1 MNPLETY
8 FQELRDIRSTGAAVK
23 ETSYYGALERLFN
36 NLGKDLKPK
45 VRCVI
50 QLKNRGAGMPDG
62 GLFTAR
68 QFQHHS
74 GNEPVNPENP
84 ERGVIEIKGTGDDAW
99 LIADT
104 KQVSKYWERYGQ
116 VLVTNYRDF
125 LLIGRDAKGQPVKL
139 ETYRLAENEADF
151 WAKAAN
157 PRKVAEEQGEQFA
170 EYLKRVMLHAATI
183 TSPQDVAW
191 FLASYARDAKAR
203 IEKTDLPTLANV
215 RKALEEVLGIGFNEE
230 KGKRFF
236 KSTLIQTLFYGIFSA
251 WVLWHKQDEE
261 GKFDWR
267 TAGHYLRVPMI
278 QALFDKMATP
288 QNLRRLDLVEVLD
301 WTGNALNRVDRESF
315 FSTFDEGQA
324 VQYFYEPFLQAFDP
338 ELRKELGVWYTPPE
352 IVQYMVARVDT
363 VLREELGIEDG
374 LANENVYIL
383 DPCCGTG
390 AYLVEVIKRIH
401 ASLQE
406 KGMDS
411 LIGFDLKKAA
421 INRVFGFE
429 LLTAPFVV
437 AHLQLGLL
445 LQNLGVPLVD
455 EKERVGVYLTN
466 ALTGWEPPQEL
477 KQMLLFPELEE
488 ERDAAE
494 KVKREKPILVILGNP
509 PYYGFAGVAVGEERD
524 LSNAYRTTVK
534 APVPEGQGLNELY
547 VRFFRMAERRIVEQ
561 TGKGVICFISN
572 YSWLDGLSYP
582 GMRERYLNVF
592 DQIWIDCLNGDK
604 YATGKLTPEG
614 KPDPSVFST
623 EWNKEGIQVG
633 TAIALLVRKEEHTET
648 QKILFQNMWGISKR
662 LQLLETLSNQ
672 KQSLYQIIEP
682 SLGLGLP
689 FKPRIFHDEY
699 PEYPLLT
706 EIFPIFFPGVQ
717 TKRDELVVDIDRD
730 ALKQR
735 IETYFNSSI
744 SHEEMGKICPRSM
757 KTTNRFDAIASRKY
771 LLTRGFI
778 SEYIVRFSHRPFDI
792 RYIYW
797 EPETKLIGEKVSAYF
812 PHVFDGNIWIVSQ
825 QKPRR
830 NWSSP
835 QFIRPLGCLDLMDRG
850 ASCIPLFL
858 KPDPKKLDLFFNDE
872 RRLETGVNLNISDAA
887 LEYLKSIGTVAD
899 AEHLFYHVLSI
910 LHAPNYQ
917 IENDGALQQDWARI
931 PLPENRETLIASA
944 ELGRRVAALL
954 DPESSVTGVTS
965 GKILPELQVIAIISR
980 ITEGNWNSDNDFA
993 LTAGW
998 GHAGQ
1003 NNVTMPGRGRL
1014 TEREYSPEEQNAMG
1028 EAIHQLGKNTCD
1040 IYLNDIACWKNIPAR
1055 VWDYTIG
1062 GYQVIKKWLSY
1073 REKPLLGRPLKVEE
1087 VREVTNIA
1095 RRITAILLLEI
1106 ALDTNYEKVKQSTY
1120 TWPK

>member
-8 FQELRDIRSTGAAVK
+8 LQELRDIRSTGAAVK

-68 QFQHHS
+68 QFQRQS

-99 LIADT
+99 VIADT

-139 ETYRLAENEADF
+139 ETYCFAENEADF

-157 PRKVAEEQGEQFA
+157 PRKVTEEQGEQFT

-215 RKALEEVLGIGFNEE
+215 REALEEALGISFNDE
-230 KGKRFF
+230 KGERFF

-251 WVLWHKQDEE
+251 WVLWHKQGEQ

-267 TAGHYLRVPMI
+267 TAAWYLRVPMI
-278 QALFDKMATP
+278 VALFGNVATP
-288 QNLRRLDLVEVLD
+288 QNLGRLDLVEVLD

-315 FSTFDEGQA
+315 FSKFDEGQA

-401 ASLQE
+401 ATLQE

-411 LIGFDLKKAA
+411 LVGFDLKKAA

-466 ALTGWEPPQEL
+466 ALTGWESPQEL

-534 APVPEGQGLNELY
+534 APAPEGQGLNELY

-561 TGKGVICFISN
+561 TGKGIICFISN
-572 YSWLDGLSYP
+572 YSWLEGKSHP
-582 GMRERYLNVF
+582 GMRERFLDAF

-604 YATGKLTPEG
+604 YATGKMTPEG
-614 KPDPSVFST
+614 EPDPSIFST
-623 EWNKEGIQVG
+623 EWNREGIQLG
-633 TAIALLVRKEEHTET
+633 TAITLLMRKEKSNSTN
-648 QKILFQNMWGISKR
+648 KIKFRNLWGKTKKY
-662 LQLLETLSNQ
+662 QLLETALQEGKSF
-672 KQSLYQIIEP
+672 YQTVLPPLE
-682 SLGLGLP
+682 LGFP
-689 FKPRIFHDEY
+689 FKPSDFKDIFFKC
-699 PEYPLLT
+699 PSLT
-706 EIFPIFFPGVQ
+706 EIFPISFPGVQ
-717 TKRDELVVDIDRD
+717 TKVDELVIDIDREQ
-730 ALKQR
+730 LIHRMEQ
-735 IETYFNSSI
+735 YFNPKN
-744 SHEEMGKICPRSM
+744 SHEEMGRICLSAIKRSSQ
-757 KTTNRFDAIASRKY
+757 FDAFAIRDY
-771 LLTRGFI
+771 LLKRGFLP
-778 SEYIVRFSHRPFDI
+778 EYVVRYCYRPFDY
-792 RYIYW
+792 RWIYW
-797 EPETKLIGEKVSAYF
+797 EPETNLLGRKSPDYF
-812 PHVFDGNIWIVSQ
+812 TQVFTENIWIEARAKQ
-825 QKPRR
+825 AKEY
-830 NWSSP
+830 
-835 QFIRPLGCLDLMDRG
+835 FDRG
-850 ASCIPLFL
+850 YFTRILSDNFGNGFSNYFPL
-858 KPDPKKLDLFFNDE
+858 
-872 RRLETGVNLNISDAA
+872 
-887 LEYLKSIGTVAD
+887 YLKKERSLFNQENLEKLYPNLSDKAGNYLISID
-899 AEHLFYHVLSI
+899 ATEQDIFYHTIAI
-910 LHAPNYQ
+910 LHDSAYRE
-917 IENDGALQQDWARI
+917 ENAGALRQAWARI
-931 PLPENRETLIASA
+931 PLPDKREALIASA

-965 GKILPELQVIAIISR
+965 GKIRPELQVIARISR
-980 ITEGNWNSDNDFA
+980 VEGKWKQDQDFE

-1014 TEREYSPEEQNAMG
+1014 TERQYAPEEQNAMG
-1028 EAIHQLGKNTCD
+1028 EVIHHLGKNTYD
-1040 IYLNDIACWKNIPAR
+1040 IYLNDIAYWKNIPAR

-1095 RRITAILLLEI
+1095 RRITAILLLET

>member
-8 FQELRDIRSTGAAVK
+8 LQELRDIRSTGAAVK
-23 ETSYYGALERLFN
+23 ETSYYGALEQLFN

-45 VRCVI
+45 VRCVM

-68 QFQHHS
+68 QFQRQS

-84 ERGVIEIKGTGDDAW
+84 EQGVIEIKGTGDDAW
-99 LIADT
+99 VIADT

-157 PRKVAEEQGEQFA
+157 PRKVTEEQGEQFT

-251 WVLWHKQDEE
+251 WVLWHKQGEE

-315 FSTFDEGQA
+315 FSKFDEGQA
-324 VQYFYEPFLQAFDP
+324 VQYFYEPFLKAFDP

-401 ASLQE
+401 ATLQE

-477 KQMLLFPELEE
+477 
-488 ERDAAE
+488 
-494 KVKREKPILVILGNP
+494 
-509 PYYGFAGVAVGEERD
+509 
-524 LSNAYRTTVK
+524 
-534 APVPEGQGLNELY
+534 
-547 VRFFRMAERRIVEQ
+547 
-561 TGKGVICFISN
+561 
-572 YSWLDGLSYP
+572 
-582 GMRERYLNVF
+582 
-592 DQIWIDCLNGDK
+592 
-604 YATGKLTPEG
+604 
-614 KPDPSVFST
+614 
-623 EWNKEGIQVG
+623 
-633 TAIALLVRKEEHTET
+633 
-648 QKILFQNMWGISKR
+648 
-662 LQLLETLSNQ
+662 
-672 KQSLYQIIEP
+672 
-682 SLGLGLP
+682 
-689 FKPRIFHDEY
+689 
-699 PEYPLLT
+699 
-706 EIFPIFFPGVQ
+706 
-717 TKRDELVVDIDRD
+717 
-730 ALKQR
+730 
-735 IETYFNSSI
+735 
-744 SHEEMGKICPRSM
+744 
-757 KTTNRFDAIASRKY
+757 
-771 LLTRGFI
+771 
-778 SEYIVRFSHRPFDI
+778 
-792 RYIYW
+792 
-797 EPETKLIGEKVSAYF
+797 
-812 PHVFDGNIWIVSQ
+812 
-825 QKPRR
+825 
-830 NWSSP
+830 
-835 QFIRPLGCLDLMDRG
+835 
-850 ASCIPLFL
+850 
-858 KPDPKKLDLFFNDE
+858 
-872 RRLETGVNLNISDAA
+872 
-887 LEYLKSIGTVAD
+887 
-899 AEHLFYHVLSI
+899 
-910 LHAPNYQ
+910 
-917 IENDGALQQDWARI
+917 
-931 PLPENRETLIASA
+931 LIASA

-954 DPESSVTGVTS
+954 DPENLVTGVTS
-965 GKILPELQVIAIISR
+965 GKICPELQVIAIISR
-980 ITEGNWNSDNDFA
+980 VTEGNWNPEKDFA

-998 GHAGQ
+998 GHTGQ
-1003 NNVTMPGRGRL
+1003 NNVTMPGKGRL
-1014 TEREYSPEEQNAMG
+1014 TERQYTSEEQSAMG
-1028 EAIHQLGKNTCD
+1028 EAIHQLGKKTCD
-1040 IYLNDIACWKNIPAR
+1040 IYLNDIAYWQNIPAR

-1087 VREVTNIA
+1087 VREVTNIV
-1095 RRITAILLLEI
+1095 RRIAAILMLKPD
-1106 ALDTNYEKVKQSTY
+1106 LDTNYEKVKQSTY